1 MSCAHCGAVEQ
12 RGRFCVGCGKT
23 MPPNL
28 DALRRVRLAA
38 RPYLTD
44 DMTQPVLRLRHGTVP
59 APRSP
64 RVPQVE
70 EATAAS

>member
-44 DMTQPVLRLRHGTVP
+44 DMTQPVLKLRHATVP
-59 APRSP
+59 APRTS
-64 RVPQVE
+64 RIAEVE
-70 EATAAS
+70 EATAS

>member
-12 RGRFCVGCGKT
+12 RGRFCVGCGTT

-28 DALRRVRLAA
+28 DTPRRIRVAA

-44 DMTQPVLRLRHGTVP
+44 DMTQPVLRLRHAVP
-59 APRSP
+59 RP
-64 RVPQVE
+64 RVPRVE
-70 EATAAS
+70 EASAAS

>member
-28 DALRRVRLAA
+28 DTPRRIHLAA

-44 DMTQPVLRLRHGTVP
+44 DMTQPVLRLRHAVP
-59 APRSP
+59 RP
-64 RVPQVE
+64 RVPQAE
-70 EATAAS
+70 EVTAAS